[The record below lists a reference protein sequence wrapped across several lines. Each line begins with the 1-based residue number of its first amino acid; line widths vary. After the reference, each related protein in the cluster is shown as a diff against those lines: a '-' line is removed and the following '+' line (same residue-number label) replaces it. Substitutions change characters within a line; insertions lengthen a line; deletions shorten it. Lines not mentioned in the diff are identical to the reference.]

1 MSLDHR
7 LIDLLVC
14 PVCKGP
20 LTMQRD
26 EAARPIELI
35 CPADRLAF
43 PIRDGI
49 PIMLE
54 DQARNLDSPPAP
66 PAPAALSAVAPMA

>member
-1 MSLDHR
+1 MTLDHR

-20 LTMQRD
+20 LEMRRD
-26 EAARPIELI
+26 AESRPSDLA
-35 CPADRLAF
+35 CQADRLAF

-49 PIMLE
+49 PVMLE
-54 DQARNLDSPPAP
+54 SEAGPLDG
-66 PAPAALSAVAPMA
+66 PAAAT

>member
-1 MSLDHR
+1 MTIDHR

-20 LTMQRD
+20 LEMRRD
-26 EAARPIELI
+26 AEKRADALV

-43 PIRDGI
+43 PLRDGI
-49 PIMLE
+49 PVMLE
-54 DQARNLDSPPAP
+54 SEAQSTDAP
-66 PAPAALSAVAPMA
+66 TGAL